1 MCLVF
6 SFISCLT
13 YRIFLVPFLFLCTSS
28 VFFSSYLSR
37 LQGES
42 GFDLFTTT
50 KVRIVGLFVVDFLFF
65 LSFFFSNTERPVSV
79 CLSFLS
85 SLYLFYVLD
94 TRRTGEKFIEVKKR
108 HEASSSSTVYLRHP
122 LLYFCPF
129 ILLFFTYT
137 SHITV
142 IMKRRGSKKEKK
154 ERHRAN

>member
-1 MCLVF
+1 MKSSVTDCVPRFFFHLMSYV
-6 SFISCLT
+6 S
-13 YRIFLVPFLFLCTSS
+13 YFLVLFLFLCTSS

-129 ILLFFTYT
+129 ILLFFT
-137 SHITV
+137 SHITHHCHH
-142 IMKRRGSKKEKK
+142 EKK
-154 ERHRAN
+154 GE